1 MIILV
6 GYPLYRIWFLFV
18 RKKIRINHPLVPSV
32 IAFWHRDIFMAISIV
47 RTMYVPEKTVALV
60 SPSLDGDYLA
70 WILRRLGYKVI
81 RGSASNKPVQALWES
96 IRHLRDGYSLMITPD
111 GPKGPSKKIKPG
123 LAVLSTVSQKPVQMI
138 RFNYSGCWRLKSWD
152 RFILPKPFSECSVT
166 FSPVLYPVQIESHQD
181 NDTALKHMEDFLN
194 GLTPDSAME

>member
-1 MIILV
+1 MFV

-18 RKKIRINHPLVPSV
+18 RKKIRINHTLEPSV

-47 RTMYVPEKTVALV
+47 KLMYVPEKTAALV

-81 RGSASNKPVQALWES
+81 RGSTSNKSVQAVWES
-96 IRHLRDGYSLMITPD
+96 IRYLRDGYSLMITPD
-111 GPKGPSKKIKPG
+111 GPKGPAKKIKPG
-123 LAVLSTVSQKPVQMI
+123 LTVLSTVSQKPLQMI
-138 RFNYSGCWRLKSWD
+138 RFSYSGCWSMNSWD
-152 RFILPKPFSECSVT
+152 RFILPKPFSESSVT
-166 FSPVLYPVQIESHQD
+166 FSPILYPAQMESHQD
-181 NDTALKHMEDFLN
+181 NGTTLKHMEDFLN